1 MKKLLSILAISAVGL
16 AAYGQGTVVFTT
28 STPGQRVMDANG
40 SVIGDTAGTAGFG
53 VGISGTNFFAQ
64 LWAAPGAGALES
76 ALQPVRNFDN
86 SIVNPLINLRN
97 GANAG
102 FVQASGTTSLGVAFN
117 GGTLTTVVSIPGVTG
132 GGPTTIQLRV
142 WYSLGN
148 TIQSWAS
155 AVASG
160 DANMRL
166 GKSAL
171 VTIASTGDPFAGPP
185 TNPTSIAAL
194 TGFQLV
200 AVPEPSS
207 FALAGLGMASLLI
220 FRRRK

>member
-1 MKKLLSILAISAVGL
+1 MKKLLSILAISAFGV
-16 AAYGQGTVVFTT
+16 AAYAQGTVVFTT
-28 STPGQRVMDANG
+28 STPGQRVLDKNG
-40 SVIGDTAGTAGFG
+40 SVIGDTAGSISG
-53 VGISGTNFFAQ
+53 VGINGNQFFAQ
-64 LWAAPGAGALES
+64 LWAAPGASALET

-86 SIVNPLINLRN
+86 SAINPLINLRN

-102 FVQASGTTSLGVAFN
+102 YVQASGTTSLGVVFN
-117 GGTLTTVVSIPGVTG
+117 AGQLTTVVSIPGVTG
-132 GGPTTIQLRV
+132 GGAATIQLRV
-142 WYSLGN
+142 WFSVGN
-148 TIQSWAS
+148 TVTSWAS
-155 AVASG
+155 ALASN
-160 DANMRL
+160 DSNMRM

-171 VTIASTGDPFAGPP
+171 ISIAGTGDPAGAPP